1 MSHTPHQL
9 VEEFPEHVEK
19 LHALKISDNHFA
31 RLFDEYDEVNRDIF
45 HAETNA
51 KPTDDFHM
59 DTMRK
64 NRMRLKDEIYGML
77 TA

>member
-9 VEEFPEHVEK
+9 AEEFPEHVEK
-19 LHALKISDNHFA
+19 LHALKISDNHFE
-31 RLFDEYDEVNRDIF
+31 RLFEEYDEVNRDIF
-45 HAETNA
+45 NAETNA